1 MTRSQ
6 VVVIGMG
13 TGLRC
18 DDGIGPVVASLIAQW
33 RIPGV
38 SVEVSEG
45 EPTRLM
51 DLWTGADLAVVV
63 DAVVCEPASPGRVLR
78 IDTSRLRRAPA
89 AAGSHCLGL
98 AETVALGDALG
109 RRPGTLVIFGVEAVC
124 LDTGVGLS
132 PPVAS
137 AVPVVIE
144 AVLADIA
151 RRAPLRDTSG
161 RFRDPS
167 FFVARIPR
175 SSGFPVGTL
184 DRALASRNATC
195 R

>member
-1 MTRSQ
+1 MTRSR

-18 DDGIGPVVASLIAQW
+18 DDGIGPVVASLIAEW
-33 RIPGV
+33 RIPWV
-38 SVEVSEG
+38 SAEVSEG

-78 IDTSRLRRAPA
+78 IDTARLRRAPA

-109 RRPGTLVIFGVEAVC
+109 RRPGRLVIFGVEAAC

-132 PPVAS
+132 PPVVS
-137 AVPVVIE
+137 AIPAVIQ

-151 RRAPLRDTSG
+151 RCVPLRDTAG

-167 FFVARIPR
+167 FFIARIPH
-175 SSGFPVGTL
+175 SSGCSVGSP
-184 DRALASRNATC
+184 A
-195 R
+195 